1 MAKPMSRVV
10 FLLNEHKAW
19 GVKAACAAAALLESQ
34 GVELLVP
41 AAGDLPGYSG
51 HRPELLLA
59 DLQNLDK
66 AQWPELAVVFGGDG
80 TLIAVARALSRLDI
94 PLVGVNMGNLGF
106 LMSLEPE
113 GMPHNLLRLVQG
125 DYILEQRMQICCR
138 VWRDGQQLM
147 EGIAQNDIVINNGN
161 ISRMID
167 INVWIDGILA
177 VEMKGDGLI
186 VATPTGSTAYS
197 LSAGGSIVLPETKVM
212 LITPVAAHN
221 LYSRP
226 MVVSAESDIK
236 LRVSSAADSAKIAYD
251 GQQFQDIANGD
262 VIEVRKFSHSAIF
275 VWPERG
281 MFLKKLKS
289 KLLAE

>member
-66 AQWPELAVVFGGDG
+66 TQWPELAVVFGGDG

-125 DYILEQRMQICCR
+125 DYILEQRMQICGR

>member
-1 MAKPMSRVV
+1 MEKPINRIV

-19 GVKAACAAAALLESQ
+19 GVKAARDAAELLAAQ
-34 GVELLVP
+34 GVQLLLP
-41 AAGDLPGYSG
+41 QAGGLPGYSG
-51 HRPELLLA
+51 HRPDLLLA
-59 DLQNLDK
+59 ELLRMDK
-66 AQWPELAVVFGGDG
+66 ADWPQLAVVFGGDG
-80 TLIAVARALSRLDI
+80 TLIAAARALSRLDI
-94 PLVGVNMGNLGF
+94 PLVGVNLGNLGF

-113 GMPHNLLRLVQG
+113 SLPQSLPRLVRG
-125 DYILEQRMQICCR
+125 DYVLEPRMQIFGQ
-138 VWRDGQQLM
+138 VWRDGQAIC
-147 EGIAQNDIVINNGN
+147 EGVAQNDIVINNGN

-167 INVWIDGILA
+167 INVWVDGILA

-197 LSAGGSIVLPETKVM
+197 LSAGGSIVLPETEVM

-226 MVVSAESDIK
+226 MVVSAKSNIK
-236 LRVSSAADSAKIAYD
+236 LRVSSAADSAQITYD
-251 GQQFQDIANGD
+251 GQQFQNIANGD
-262 VIEVRKFSHSAIF
+262 VIEVRRFAHSATL
-275 VWPERG
+275 VCPERG

>member
-1 MAKPMSRVV
+1 MAKPMKRVV
-10 FLLNEHKAW
+10 FLLNENKAW
-19 GVKAACAAAALLESQ
+19 GVKAACAAAALLEAQ
-34 GVELLVP
+34 GIELLVP
-41 AAGDLPGYSG
+41 ESGDLPGYSG
-51 HRPELLLA
+51 HRPEILLA
-59 DLQNLDK
+59 DLQKLDK
-66 AQWPELAVVFGGDG
+66 ACWPQLAVIFGGDG
-80 TLIAVARALSRLDI
+80 TLIAAARALSRLDI

-125 DYILEQRMQICCR
+125 DYILEPRMQIFGR
-138 VWRDGQQLM
+138 VWRDGQQLT
-147 EGIAQNDIVINNGN
+147 EGVAQNDIVINNGN

-197 LSAGGSIVLPETKVM
+197 HSAGGSIVLPETEVM

-226 MVVSAESDIK
+226 MVVSAKSDIK
-236 LRVSSAADSAKIAYD
+236 LRVSSAADSAKITYD

-262 VIEVRKFSHSAIF
+262 VIEVRKFEHSAIF

>member
-1 MAKPMSRVV
+1 
-10 FLLNEHKAW
+10 
-19 GVKAACAAAALLESQ
+19 
-34 GVELLVP
+34 
-41 AAGDLPGYSG
+41 
-51 HRPELLLA
+51 
-59 DLQNLDK
+59 
-66 AQWPELAVVFGGDG
+66 
-80 TLIAVARALSRLDI
+80 
-94 PLVGVNMGNLGF
+94 
-106 LMSLEPE
+106 
-113 GMPHNLLRLVQG
+113 
-125 DYILEQRMQICCR
+125 MQICGR

>member
-1 MAKPMSRVV
+1 MAKKINRVV

-19 GVKAACAAAALLESQ
+19 GVKAACAAAALLEAQ
-34 GVELLVP
+34 GVELLLP
-41 AAGDLPGYSG
+41 KDGELPGYSG

-59 DLQNLDK
+59 DLQKLDHSL
-66 AQWPELAVVFGGDG
+66 WPELAVIFGGDG
-80 TLIAVARALSRLDI
+80 TLIAVARAISRLDI

-125 DYILEQRMQICCR
+125 EYFLEPRMQIYGR
-138 VWRDGQQLM
+138 VWRNGQQIA
-147 EGIAQNDIVINNGN
+147 EGVAQNDIVINNGN

-167 INVWIDGILA
+167 INVWIDGTLA

-197 LSAGGSIVLPETKVM
+197 LSAGGSIVLPETEVM
-212 LITPVAAHN
+212 LITPVAAHS

-236 LRVSSAADSAKIAYD
+236 LRVSSAADSAKISYD
-251 GQQFQDIANGD
+251 GQQFHDIANGD
-262 VIEVRKFSHSAIF
+262 VVEVQRFEHPAIF

-289 KLLAE
+289 KLLTE

>member
-1 MAKPMSRVV
+1 MAKPISRVV

-41 AAGDLPGYSG
+41 TVGDLPGYSG
-51 HRPELLLA
+51 HRPELLLN

-66 AQWPELAVVFGGDG
+66 VQWPELAVVFGGDG
-80 TLIAVARALSRLDI
+80 TLIAVARAISRLDI

-125 DYILEQRMQICCR
+125 DYILEQRMQICGR

-147 EGIAQNDIVINNGN
+147 EGIAQKDIVINNGN

>member
-1 MAKPMSRVV
+1 MAKAIDRVV

-19 GVKAACAAAALLESQ
+19 GVKAACTAAALLESQ
-34 GVELLVP
+34 GVELMLP
-41 AAGDLPGYSG
+41 EEGELPGYSG

-59 DLQNLDK
+59 DLQKLPREN
-66 AQWPELAVVFGGDG
+66 WPQLAVVFGGDG
-80 TLIAVARALSRLDI
+80 TLIAAARVLSKLDI

-125 DYILEQRMQICCR
+125 EYFLEPRMQVFGQ
-138 VWRDGQQLM
+138 VWRDGAVISD
-147 EGIAQNDIVINNGN
+147 GVAQNDIVINNGN

-197 LSAGGSIVLPETKVM
+197 LSAGGSIVLPETEVM

-226 MVVSAESDIK
+226 MVVSAKSNIM
-236 LRVSSAADSAKIAYD
+236 LRVSSAAESAKLSYD

-262 VIEVRKFSHSAIF
+262 VIEVRRFEHPAIF

>member
-1 MAKPMSRVV
+1 MAKAIDRVV

-19 GVKAACAAAALLESQ
+19 GVKAACTAAALLESQ
-34 GVELLVP
+34 GVELMLP
-41 AAGDLPGYSG
+41 EEGELPGYSG

-59 DLQNLDK
+59 DLQKLPREN
-66 AQWPELAVVFGGDG
+66 WPQLAVVFGGDG
-80 TLIAVARALSRLDI
+80 TLIAAARALSKLDI

-125 DYILEQRMQICCR
+125 EYFLEPRMQVFGQ
-138 VWRDGQQLM
+138 VWRDGAVISD
-147 EGIAQNDIVINNGN
+147 GVAQNDIVINNGN

-197 LSAGGSIVLPETKVM
+197 LSAGGSIVLPETEVM

-226 MVVSAESDIK
+226 MVVSAKSNIM
-236 LRVSSAADSAKIAYD
+236 LRVSSAAESAKLSYD

-262 VIEVRKFSHSAIF
+262 VIEVRRFEHPAIF

>member
-1 MAKPMSRVV
+1 MAKPISRVV

-41 AAGDLPGYSG
+41 TVGDLPCYSG
-51 HRPELLLA
+51 HRPELLLN

-66 AQWPELAVVFGGDG
+66 VQWPELAVVFGGDG
-80 TLIAVARALSRLDI
+80 TLIAVARAISRLDI

-125 DYILEQRMQICCR
+125 DYILEQRMQICGR

>member
-106 LMSLEPE
+106 LMSLEPD

-125 DYILEQRMQICCR
+125 DYILEQRMQICGR